1 MFPQKLK
8 KGDEIR
14 IVAPS
19 SSLSI
24 ISKEN
29 REIASKRLSDLG
41 FKVTFSK
48 NVEEMDEF
56 NSSSIKSRVEDLH
69 EAFSDKNVKGILTV
83 IGGFNVNQIL
93 KYLDYDLIKSNPK
106 ILCGFSDT
114 TALSNAIYAKTGLVN
129 YSGPAFANFGM
140 IKGFDYTMNY
150 FKKCLM
156 NEDSFEIMPSEEWS
170 DDLWYLDQ
178 NKRDFMKNEGSYVI
192 NEGEIEGIIIGGN
205 ICTFNLLHGTE
216 FMPSLKDT
224 ILFIED
230 DDDTGEL
237 FDVEFDRNLQSIIHQ
252 PRFSGVKGIVIGRF
266 QKKTKMTKK
275 KIAKIIKTKKEL
287 DNMPVIAG
295 VDFGHSSPL
304 ITFPIGG
311 RAKLSAHK
319 NSTKLE
325 IIKH

>member
-14 IVAPS
+14 IIAPS

-29 REIASKRLSDLG
+29 RGIALKRLSDLG
-41 FKVTFSK
+41 FKITFSK
-48 NVEEMDEF
+48 NVEETDEF

-69 EAFSDKNVKGILTV
+69 EVFSDKNVKGILTV

-93 KYLDYDLIKSNPK
+93 RYLDYKLIKNNPK
-106 ILCGFSDT
+106 ILCGYSDI

-140 IKGFDYTMNY
+140 IEGFDYTMDY

-156 NEDSFEIMPSEEWS
+156 NDDSFEIIPSKEWS

-178 NKRDFMKNEGSYVI
+178 NKRKFIKNEEPYTI
-192 NEGEIEGIIIGGN
+192 NEGEEEGTIIGGN
-205 ICTFNLLHGTE
+205 LCTFNLLQGTE
-216 FMPSLKDT
+216 FMPSLRDI
-224 ILFIED
+224 ILFLED
-230 DDDTGEL
+230 DEETDA
-237 FDVEFDRNLQSIIHQ
+237 VHFDRDLQSLLHLPDFQ
-252 PRFSGVKGIVIGRF
+252 CVKGIVIGRF
-266 QKKTKMTKK
+266 QKKSGMNKE

-287 DNMPVIAG
+287 DNIPVIAG
-295 VDFGHSSPL
+295 VDFGHSSPM

-311 RAKLSAHK
+311 RAKLSAYK
-319 NSTKLE
+319 NSIKLE
-325 IIKH
+325 IVKH